1 MEVHLGDI
9 LQLKKAYPC
18 GCYSWEV
25 LRLGADIDI
34 RCLKC
39 HCRVLIGRGVL
50 ERRLRSIESTE
61 PGIQK
66 CGNQCL
72 KGGDFHG

>member
-9 LQLKKAYPC
+9 LQLKKAHPC

-25 LRLGADIDI
+25 MRLGAHMDI

-39 HCRVLIGRGVL
+39 HRRVLIERGVL
-50 ERRLRSIESTE
+50 ERQLRSIQSTE
-61 PGIQK
+61 PGIQR
-66 CGNQCL
+66 CGNQSSR
-72 KGGDFHG
+72 GGEFHG